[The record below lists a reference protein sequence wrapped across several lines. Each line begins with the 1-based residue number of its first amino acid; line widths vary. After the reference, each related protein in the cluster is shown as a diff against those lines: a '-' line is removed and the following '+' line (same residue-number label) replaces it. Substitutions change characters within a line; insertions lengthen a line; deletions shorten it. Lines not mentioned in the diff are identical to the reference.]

1 MSEEKVEQTEEKPK
15 KPIVK
20 IIILAVVVI
29 LLMALAVAGTLFATG
44 AFSKKAHTDL
54 DLALDESADSAES
67 KGHDAPAGG
76 DHGAS
81 KDAHGAPKDE
91 HGAPKDAHGAPKDA
105 HGASKDGHGGAA
117 KGDVPQRKALPS
129 DKDSRFE
136 KSYMDLDDKKALVAN
151 VAGSRKVM
159 QVNLSLMTTYDDRVF
174 KNVEKHRA
182 ALRSGALDVLR
193 QTTEADLTRSEFRAE
208 LAVRLRE
215 KINSELERL
224 ENFGGIEEVF
234 FTEFVF
240 Q

>member
-44 AFSKKAHTDL
+44 AFSKKAHIDP
-54 DLALDESADSAES
+54 DLALDEPADSAQS
-67 KGHDAPAGG
+67 KGHGAPAGG

-81 KDAHGAPKDE
+81 KDAHGAPKD
-91 HGAPKDAHGAPKDA
+91 AHGAPKDA
-105 HGASKDGHGGAA
+105 HGGAA
-117 KGDVPQRKALPS
+117 KGGVPQKKALPS

-193 QTTEADLTRSEFRAE
+193 QTTEADLTRSDFRAE

>member
-20 IIILAVVVI
+20 IIILALVVI

-44 AFSKKAHTDL
+44 AFSKKAHINP
-54 DLALDESADSAES
+54 DLALDEPADSAQS
-67 KGHDAPAGG
+67 KGHGAPAGG

-81 KDAHGAPKDE
+81 KDAHGAPKD
-91 HGAPKDAHGAPKDA
+91 A
-105 HGASKDGHGGAA
+105 HGGAA
-117 KGDVPQRKALPS
+117 KGGVPQKKALPS

-136 KSYMDLDDKKALVAN
+136 KSYMDLDEKKALVAN

>member
-20 IIILAVVVI
+20 IIILTVVVI
-29 LLMALAVAGTLFATG
+29 LLMGLAVAGTLFATG
-44 AFSKKAHTDL
+44 AFSKKAHIDP
-54 DLALDESADSAES
+54 DLALDESADSARS
-67 KGHDAPAGG
+67 KGHGAPAGG

-81 KDAHGAPKDE
+81 KDAHGAPKD
-91 HGAPKDAHGAPKDA
+91 A
-105 HGASKDGHGGAA
+105 HGGAA
-117 KGDVPQRKALPS
+117 KGGVPQKKALPS

-136 KSYMDLDDKKALVAN
+136 KSYMDLDEKKALVAN

-193 QTTEADLTRSEFRAE
+193 LTTEADLTRAEFRAE

>member
-20 IIILAVVVI
+20 IIILALVVI

-44 AFSKKAHTDL
+44 AFSKKAHINP
-54 DLALDESADSAES
+54 DLALDEPADSAQS
-67 KGHDAPAGG
+67 KGHGAPAGG
-76 DHGAS
+76 A
-81 KDAHGAPKDE
+81 

-105 HGASKDGHGGAA
+105 HGASKDGHGEAA
-117 KGDVPQRKALPS
+117 KGELPKKKALPS

-136 KSYMDLDDKKALVAN
+136 KSYMDLDEKKALVAN

-193 QTTEADLTRSEFRAE
+193 LTTEADLTRAEFRAE

>member
-20 IIILAVVVI
+20 IIILALVVI

-44 AFSKKAHTDL
+44 AFSKKAHIDP
-54 DLALDESADSAES
+54 DLALDEPADSARS
-67 KGHDAPAGG
+67 KGHGAPAGG
-76 DHGAS
+76 D
-81 KDAHGAPKDE
+81 
-91 HGAPKDAHGAPKDA
+91 HGAPKDA
-105 HGASKDGHGGAA
+105 HGASKDAHGGAA
-117 KGDVPQRKALPS
+117 KGGVPQKKALPS
-129 DKDSRFE
+129 DKDARFE
-136 KSYMDLDDKKALVAN
+136 KSYMDLDEKKALVAN

>member
-1 MSEEKVEQTEEKPK
+1 MSEEKTEPTEEKPK

-20 IIILAVVVI
+20 IIIAVVGVVLLI
-29 LLMALAVAGTLFATG
+29 VLSVGGTLMATG
-44 AFSKKAHTDL
+44 VFSKKTKA
-54 DLALDESADSAES
+54 SAEQALEEDAPAADGHGAPAAGAHGAPAAG
-67 KGHDAPAGG
+67 GHDAPAAG
-76 DHGAS
+76 
-81 KDAHGAPKDE
+81 AHGEPAK
-91 HGAPKDAHGAPKDA
+91 GAHGEP
-105 HGASKDGHGGAA
+105 A
-117 KGDVPQRKALPS
+117 KGGSPAKKAIPS
-129 DKDSRFE
+129 DKDTRFE
-136 KSYMDLDDKKALVAN
+136 KSYMELDDKKALVAN

-159 QVNLSLMTTYDDRVF
+159 QVSLSLMTQYDDRVF

-193 QTTEADLTRSEFRAE
+193 QVTEADLAKPDFRHE

>member
-20 IIILAVVVI
+20 IIILALVVI

-44 AFSKKAHTDL
+44 AFSKKAHINP
-54 DLALDESADSAES
+54 DLALDEPADSAQS
-67 KGHDAPAGG
+67 KGHGAPAGG

-81 KDAHGAPKDE
+81 KDAHGAPKD
-91 HGAPKDAHGAPKDA
+91 A
-105 HGASKDGHGGAA
+105 HGGAA
-117 KGDVPQRKALPS
+117 KGGVPQKKALPS

-136 KSYMDLDDKKALVAN
+136 KSYMDLDEKKALVAN

-193 QTTEADLTRSEFRAE
+193 QTTEADLTRAEFRAE

>member
-44 AFSKKAHTDL
+44 AFSKKAQTDP
-54 DLALDESADSAES
+54 DLALDESADSTES
-67 KGHDAPAGG
+67 KGHGAPAGG

-81 KDAHGAPKDE
+81 KDA

-117 KGDVPQRKALPS
+117 KGDVPQKKALPS

>member
-20 IIILAVVVI
+20 IIVLAVVVI
-29 LLMALAVAGTLFATG
+29 LLMALAVGGTLFATG

-54 DLALDESADSAES
+54 DLALDEPADSAQS
-67 KGHDAPAGG
+67 KGHGAPAGG
-76 DHGAS
+76 
-81 KDAHGAPKDE
+81 
-91 HGAPKDAHGAPKDA
+91 AHGAPKDA
-105 HGASKDGHGGAA
+105 HGASKDGHGEAA
-117 KGDVPQRKALPS
+117 KGELPKKKALPS

-136 KSYMDLDDKKALVAN
+136 KSYMDLDEKKALVAN

-193 QTTEADLTRSEFRAE
+193 LTTEADLTRAEFRAE

>member
-20 IIILAVVVI
+20 IIILALVVI

-44 AFSKKAHTDL
+44 AFSKKAHIDP
-54 DLALDESADSAES
+54 DLALDEPADSAQS
-67 KGHDAPAGG
+67 KGHGAPAGG
-76 DHGAS
+76 A
-81 KDAHGAPKDE
+81 

-105 HGASKDGHGGAA
+105 HGASKDGHGEAA
-117 KGDVPQRKALPS
+117 KGELPKKKALPS

-136 KSYMDLDDKKALVAN
+136 KSYMDLDEKKALVAN

-193 QTTEADLTRSEFRAE
+193 QTTEADLTRSDFRAE

>member
-20 IIILAVVVI
+20 IIILTVVVI
-29 LLMALAVAGTLFATG
+29 LLMGLAVAGTLFATG
-44 AFSKKAHTDL
+44 AFSKKAHIDP
-54 DLALDESADSAES
+54 DLALDEPADSARS
-67 KGHDAPAGG
+67 KGHGAPAGG

-81 KDAHGAPKDE
+81 KDAHGAPKD
-91 HGAPKDAHGAPKDA
+91 A
-105 HGASKDGHGGAA
+105 HGGAA
-117 KGDVPQRKALPS
+117 KGGVPQKKALPS

-136 KSYMDLDDKKALVAN
+136 KSYMDLDEKKALVAN

-193 QTTEADLTRSEFRAE
+193 LTTEADLTRAEFRAE

>member
-20 IIILAVVVI
+20 IIILTVVVI

-44 AFSKKAHTDL
+44 AFSKKAHTDP

-67 KGHDAPAGG
+67 KGHGAPAGG
-76 DHGAS
+76 
-81 KDAHGAPKDE
+81 APKAE
-91 HGAPKDAHGAPKDA
+91 HGAAKDA

-117 KGDVPQRKALPS
+117 KGGVPQKKALPS
-129 DKDSRFE
+129 DKDARFE
-136 KSYMDLDDKKALVAN
+136 KSYMDLDEKKALVAN

>member
-54 DLALDESADSAES
+54 DLALDESADSAQS
-67 KGHDAPAGG
+67 KGHGAPAGG
-76 DHGAS
+76 D
-81 KDAHGAPKDE
+81 

-105 HGASKDGHGGAA
+105 HGAAKDGHGGAA
-117 KGDVPQRKALPS
+117 KGDVPQKKALPS

-136 KSYMDLDDKKALVAN
+136 KSYMDLDEKKALVAN